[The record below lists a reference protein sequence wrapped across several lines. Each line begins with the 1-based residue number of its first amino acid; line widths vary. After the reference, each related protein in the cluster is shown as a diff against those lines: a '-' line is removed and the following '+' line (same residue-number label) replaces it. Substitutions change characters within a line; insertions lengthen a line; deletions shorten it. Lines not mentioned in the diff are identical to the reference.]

1 MESINS
7 GLSFDTKIV
16 WLGLLFVLKFCQE
29 TSKKQPEK
37 HDFWTVVD
45 AHFGRL

>member
-1 MESINS
+1 MEIINS
-7 GLSFDTKIV
+7 VLSFHTKIV

-45 AHFGRL
+45 AHFDRL